1 MKVNKIVRSNKS
13 YPKRLLD
20 ISDSPKELY
29 VLGSL
34 QKLLTNP
41 CLSVV
46 GTRKITPYGR
56 AVTEKLVIDIAK
68 RGITII
74 SGLAIGVDAVAH
86 KASLEAG
93 GQTIAV
99 LPCGLDKP
107 YPSSH
112 RQLAKHIL
120 ENGGA
125 LVSEYPPG
133 SPPLQHNFIARNRI
147 VSGLGDAVLV
157 TEAAAKSGTMHTVSF
172 ALDQGKSVMAVP
184 GNITSNLSEGTN
196 NLIKTGATPVT
207 SADDILQ
214 VLGINNQ
221 QLSIEIL
228 PANGSEALIL
238 DLIKSGLT
246 DGNELQVKSDLQ
258 ASEFNQML
266 TMMEINGKIRS
277 IGANHWT
284 IA

>member
-34 QKLLTNP
+34 QKLLANP

-258 ASEFNQML
+258 ASEFNQTL